1 MNCSFM
7 KKQNV
12 IEVIALSLEQ
22 NEVTDDYTLKV
33 VGLDANGNY
42 TNAGQLFITET
53 EMNELIGEQ
62 YIEKPKQLIGR
73 RLAVVSNAIC
83 KEAGVQ
89 HLNMTLTAD
98 EWQTLQSCIEKHNE
112 PLADL
117 GEDVKFE
124 L

>member
-7 KKQNV
+7 KKQDV

-33 VGLDANGNY
+33 VGLDADGNY

-53 EMNELIGEQ
+53 EMNELIGGQ
-62 YIEKPKQLIGR
+62 YIENPKQLIGR

-98 EWQTLQSCIEKHNE
+98 EWQTLQSHIEKQHDFLSN
-112 PLADL
+112 L
-117 GEDVKFE
+117 GEDIKFE

>member
-1 MNCSFM
+1 M
-7 KKQNV
+7 KKQDV

-53 EMNELIGEQ
+53 EMNELVDGH
-62 YIEKPKQLIGR
+62 YIENPKQLIGR

-83 KEAGVQ
+83 KEVGVQ

-98 EWQTLQSCIEKHNE
+98 EWQTLQSCIKKHND